1 MGCSDPV
8 CVRFLNKRVAC
19 NRVAAAYCIGTV
31 WSLELETL

>member
-8 CVRFLNKRVAC
+8 CVRFLNKRATC
-19 NRVAAAYCIGTV
+19 AAAYCIGTV